1 MRRKYSFDNF
11 MDILPLI
18 ITILIVTVVW
28 AYMDLEYDRLFHM
41 IKRME
46 TLFNGIRWFVDANY
60 MIIGMLVIAAM
71 IAFVETTKVG
81 DNDE

>member
-1 MRRKYSFDNF
+1 MGLHGPRVWLVISYDSLCNYRVSCKY
-11 MDILPLI
+11 ILKYVIYLK
-18 ITILIVTVVW
+18 
-28 AYMDLEYDRLFHM
+28 EGM

-71 IAFVETTKVG
+71 IAYVETTKVG